1 MNPCM
6 EPELEDETGNINL
19 GITYLT
25 ETSVKHPT
33 QCLNTMY

>member
-1 MNPCM
+1 MNSWM

-25 ETSVKHPT
+25 EISVKHSA
-33 QCLNTMY
+33 